1 MGNASP
7 RSRLVRLFDSSALQ
21 DKLRILGCWIW
32 VLCLVGSPILDAA
45 DLQAVKARLRAQYPD
60 VMMINATQLHHQT
73 HAGRP
78 PALVLDV
85 RSAAEYRVSRLAS
98 AQHAETQTAAL
109 VALDG
114 HPKDV
119 FIVVY
124 CSLGYRS
131 AEVARQL
138 IARGY
143 TNVHNLEGSLFEWVA
158 ADYPVYRGEQPVQE
172 VHPYN
177 FWWGRYLRSDYRA
190 YRPRP

>member
-1 MGNASP
+1 M
-7 RSRLVRLFDSSALQ
+7 
-21 DKLRILGCWIW
+21 RILLFGLW
-32 VLCLVGSPILDAA
+32 LACLAGAPIINAA
-45 DLQAVKARLRAQYPD
+45 DLQAVKVKLRTQYPN
-60 VMMINATQLHHQT
+60 VVMINATQLHARFQST
-73 HAGRP
+73 QSP
-78 PALVLDV
+78 VQVLDA
-85 RSAAEYRVSRLAS
+85 RSAAEYRVSRIAG
-98 AQHAETQTAAL
+98 AQHAETQAAAL

-114 HPKDV
+114 HPKDA

-158 ADYPVYRGEQPVQE
+158 VDYPVYRGEQQVKE

-190 YRPRP
+190 YRPRS